1 MSGYEDIINL
11 PHHVSERHARMSM
24 RDRAAQFSPF
34 AALTGYDAA
43 IEETARLTDGR
54 MELTEEEKALLDVKL
69 RKAAETQETVCIM
82 YFVADEKKTGGTY
95 IDVVGKVTK
104 IDMNQSV
111 VSMGERA
118 SIPIVDIVEI
128 DFTNKAF

>member
-69 RKAAETQETVCIM
+69 RKAAETQETVCII

>member
-24 RDRAAQFSPF
+24 LDRAAQFSPF

-54 MELTEEEKALLDVKL
+54 MELTEEEKSLLDAKL
-69 RKAAETQETVCIM
+69 REALERAGSVRITFFLPDERKSGGAYVCTMGIVKKLNHIAGTVAMDHGLTIPIEDIADVSMAETE
-82 YFVADEKKTGGTY
+82 F
-95 IDVVGKVTK
+95 
-104 IDMNQSV
+104 
-111 VSMGERA
+111 
-118 SIPIVDIVEI
+118 
-128 DFTNKAF
+128 